1 MPRLGGLA
9 SRYYNIL
16 ITLSLLLPAPAN
28 PAKQHWP
35 FDAVQRRASVA
46 ALRML
51 RGVHAMNTS
60 RRFPNWHFQPGS
72 PLCPEAG

>member
-35 FDAVQRRASVA
+35 FDAVQRRASVRCVTHVA
-46 ALRML
+46 WGPRDEHIEAL
-51 RGVHAMNTS
+51 
-60 RRFPNWHFQPGS
+60 
-72 PLCPEAG
+72 PELALPAR